1 MVRPKEVVSV
11 ANLACSISNNEEGV
25 KLVRMAATQ
34 IDSLCPQVINAAL
47 TLAAR
52 PQSKVA
58 QDNMDVFKDQWEKQV
73 RILTEAVDDITSVDD
88 FLSVSENHILEDVN
102 KCVIALQEGDVDT
115 LDRTAGAIRGRAA
128 RVVHI
133 INAEME
139 NYEPGVYTE
148 RVLESIKLLSETAA
162 TSTQDISHSC
172 LPFDLVLICPSSLAA
187 HIECGQIYEQAEY
200 GQPRHTTLLCKA
212 EP

>member
-1 MVRPKEVVSV
+1 
-11 ANLACSISNNEEGV
+11 
-25 KLVRMAATQ
+25 
-34 IDSLCPQVINAAL
+34 VINAAL

-88 FLSVSENHILEDVN
+88 FLSV
-102 KCVIALQEGDVDT
+102 
-115 LDRTAGAIRGRAA
+115 GRAA

-148 RVLESIKLLSETAA
+148 RVLESIKLLSET
-162 TSTQDISHSC
+162 
-172 LPFDLVLICPSSLAA
+172 
-187 HIECGQIYEQAEY
+187 
-200 GQPRHTTLLCKA
+200 
-212 EP
+212 

>member
-1 MVRPKEVVSV
+1 MMFLGQTHLPAISGILLPALPVPVPEVP
-11 ANLACSISNNEEGV
+11 
-25 KLVRMAATQ
+25 M
-34 IDSLCPQVINAAL
+34 VINAAL

-148 RVLESIKLLSETAA
+148 RVLESIKLLSETAF
-162 TSTQDISHSC
+162 TVHCQFVDISN
-172 LPFDLVLICPSSLAA
+172 LVCDGHHGEPQT
-187 HIECGQIYEQAEY
+187 CR
-200 GQPRHTTLLCKA
+200 RHREHGDFTPA
-212 EP
+212 VDSVP